1 MTLSNKLVRCVEF
14 QVMGFEESGWN
25 VMEKKTAT
33 WVYGFVM
40 LLLGVASM
48 PARSAEELKK
58 TDPIQVA
65 VLVFP
70 GVELL
75 DFAGPA
81 EVFIVSD
88 YGKAFRVFT
97 VAASTDICR
106 TMGNIGIKPDYRYAN
121 APPADVVV
129 VPGGATQNVN
139 AAGVK
144 WLRESS
150 RRARIT
156 MSVCMGAF
164 LMARAGLLDGIEA
177 TTHQWGLASLKS
189 AAPTCKVVDGRRFVD
204 AGRVIT
210 TAGVTA
216 GIDGALHV
224 VERLLGKPA
233 AKWTAEE
240 WMEYRRNSRV
250 KPRHGKASAADN
262 KAPAEQE

>member
-1 MTLSNKLVRCVEF
+1 MLHKN
-14 QVMGFEESGWN
+14 SG
-25 VMEKKTAT
+25 T
-33 WVYGFVM
+33 WMYGFVT
-40 LLLGVASM
+40 LLMGVATM
-48 PARSAEELKK
+48 PGMSQEKTKK
-58 TDPIQVA
+58 DGPIQVA

-106 TMGNIGIKPDYRYAN
+106 TMGNIGIKPDYRYED

-129 VPGGATQNVN
+129 VPGGATQNVT
-139 AAGVK
+139 ASGMK
-144 WLRESS
+144 WLQASS
-150 RRARIT
+150 QRARIT

-177 TTHQWGLASLKS
+177 TTHRWGLASLKS
-189 AAPTCKVVDGRRFVD
+189 AAPTCKVVENRRFVD

-224 VERLLGKPA
+224 VARLLGKPA
-233 AKWTAEE
+233 AKWTAQE
-240 WMEYRRNSRV
+240 WMEYRRHGGV
-250 KPRHGKASAADN
+250 KPAGGKTPAN
-262 KAPAEQE
+262 KE

>member
-1 MTLSNKLVRCVEF
+1 MMHRNARTLVSVLVALF
-14 QVMGFEESGWN
+14 TGSAAIPGHSQ
-25 VMEKKTAT
+25 EKAKRD
-33 WVYGFVM
+33 G
-40 LLLGVASM
+40 
-48 PARSAEELKK
+48 
-58 TDPIQVA
+58 PIQVA

-97 VAASTDICR
+97 VAASTGICR
-106 TMGNIGIKPDYRYAN
+106 TMGNIGIKPDYRYDN

-129 VPGGATQNVN
+129 VPGGATQNVDR
-139 AAGVK
+139 AGVK
-144 WLRESS
+144 WLQESS

-164 LMARAGLLDGIEA
+164 LMARAGLLNGVEA
-177 TTHQWGLASLKS
+177 TTHRWGLASLKS
-189 AAPTCKVVDGRRFVD
+189 AAPTCKVVEDRRFVD

-233 AKWTAEE
+233 AKWTAQE
-240 WMEYRRNSRV
+240 WMEYRRSGGV
-250 KPRHGKASAADN
+250 KPERGKAASV
-262 KAPAEQE
+262 KK